1 MKQDFELYFLNNSKG
16 VIDMNLSIEA
26 IDILIR
32 ICMFTF
38 AIFLMYQIYKHESN
52 KETK

>member
-1 MKQDFELYFLNNSKG
+1 
-16 VIDMNLSIEA
+16 MNLSIEA